1 MNGGTYRK
9 ILLGHNP
16 TIRSRFTGSTKK
28 GKAAKRAAAFNGPGK
43 ISVSRS
49 TNPKHG
55 FDHGIRS
62 RVCLEFSDDRVVSVE
77 GTFLDGKLVSGID
90 FSLHRLRDP
99 CCILAVMESSRNLG
113 QYFS

>member
-1 MNGGTYRK
+1 MADT
-9 ILLGHNP
+9 IPLH
-16 TIRSRFTGSTKK
+16 IRSRFTGSTKK
-28 GKAAKRAAAFNGPGK
+28 GKASKRAAAFNGPGK

-77 GTFLDGKLVSGID
+77 GNFLDGKLVSGID
-90 FSLHRLRDP
+90 FHPIGCVNLRP
-99 CCILAVMESSRNLG
+99 WAWSLG
-113 QYFS
+113 QVHET